1 MKMKERK
8 NLAKKI
14 AKQQR
19 IILHSEDTDAVHQ
32 AEQEIMKL
40 SGQVENWE
48 DILIIDELVQE
59 LLEDES

>member
-14 AKQQR
+14 AKYQR
-19 IILHSEDTDAVHQ
+19 IILDSEDKDAVHQ
-32 AEQEIMKL
+32 AEEEIIKL
-40 SGQVENWE
+40 SGSVQNWE

-59 LLEDES
+59 LLENPS

>member
-8 NLAKKI
+8 NLAKKL

-19 IILHSEDTDAVHQ
+19 IILSSEDKDAVRQ